1 MSINRLPTET
11 LFLIFGHLVDELLPF
26 PGDDVK
32 VLEYRQASSR
42 YMGHY
47 RRSVALEEHLNTEG
61 PRSREDILSL
71 ARVNGRFYDICAE
84 LLYRRII
91 VTDGKGFRNS
101 RKLQTTLTSSGAEL
115 QKRVMQLRIGYD
127 HDYDMRLSVPPVLF
141 DPSGLTRLR
150 TLELSG
156 DVGGCRRRY
165 PRSLAHWFSAI
176 PKLPG
181 LERLML
187 RCLSCVV
194 YDFIEASIP
203 ALPRVTDLCLYGCDF
218 STGSFCTQKDFFLC
232 FPALRTLTIG
242 ARWKTGLPNDAHA
255 FAPFADTLEAFTWYD
270 MGASSPWPTRD
281 LSILAYPLQARGLRA
296 VKHLKVTSLLELMC
310 GETDGCAAGKTVE
323 TIELLDGIFDLE
335 HVPQL
340 LTKDGRWNG
349 LDESS
354 SPESS
359 PYYSSSSLSS
369 EETISEEMEMLLK
382 FLFRQCRDVYR
393 QVRVL
398 DIRVI
403 DNNDDTYRTD
413 EERDFLRKLAL
424 DYVGIFKEDLDV
436 VLLQGLSG

>member
-1 MSINRLPTET
+1 
-11 LFLIFGHLVDELLPF
+11 
-26 PGDDVK
+26 
-32 VLEYRQASSR
+32 
-42 YMGHY
+42 MGHY

-61 PRSREDILSL
+61 PRSREDTLSL

-91 VTDGKGFRNS
+91 VTDGKGFINS

-127 HDYDMRLSVPPVLF
+127 HDYDMRLTLRRRR
-141 DPSGLTRLR
+141 RL
-150 TLELSG
+150 
-156 DVGGCRRRY
+156 RRRY
-165 PRSLAHWFSAI
+165 PRPLAHWFSAI

-181 LERLML
+181 LERLVL

-194 YDFIEASIP
+194 YDFIEAGIP
-203 ALPRVTDLCLYGCDF
+203 ALPRVTDLCLYGCEF
-218 STGSFCTQKDFFLC
+218 STGSFCTQEDFFLC

-255 FAPFADTLEAFTWYD
+255 FAPFADTLETFTWYD

-281 LSILAYPLQARGLRA
+281 LSILAYPLQARGLRV

-323 TIELLDGIFDLE
+323 TIELLDGIFDLR
-335 HVPQL
+335 HVPRL

-349 LDESS
+349 LDESA
-354 SPESS
+354 SPES
-359 PYYSSSSLSS
+359 SSSSLSS

-403 DNNDDTYRTD
+403 DDNDDAYRTD
-413 EERDFLRKLAL
+413 EERGFLRKLAL
-424 DYVGIFKEDLDV
+424 DYVGIFKEELDV